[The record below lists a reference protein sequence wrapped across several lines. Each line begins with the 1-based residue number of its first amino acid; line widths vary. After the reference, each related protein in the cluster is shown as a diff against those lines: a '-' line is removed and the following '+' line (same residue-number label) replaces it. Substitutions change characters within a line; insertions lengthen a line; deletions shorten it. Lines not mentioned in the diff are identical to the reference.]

1 MVTDKQ
7 VKLLRQRRMEG
18 KTQEAA
24 AAAADMSSRTAR
36 RWKAGHVPS
45 QTKKERTWRT
55 RDDPFEEVW
64 DTAVVPLLVSDTEG
78 KLQAVSVLGE
88 LQRRYP
94 GRFRN
99 GQVRTLQRRIRDW
112 RAVAGPPQAVFF
124 KQEHPPGREGAF
136 DFTHCTALG
145 VTIAGVAF
153 AHLLFVFRLSFSRWT
168 WVELAF
174 SETYEALVSGVQ
186 GALWALDGCPEV
198 ARHDNLSAA
207 THELKR
213 GGGRALNKRFADV
226 LAHYGLGSTR
236 INPGESHENGVVE
249 KANDLVKSALR
260 QALLLRGSG
269 DFVSN
274 DAYMAFVREVVE
286 RTFNVPAAEQLAVER
301 PHLRALPS
309 TRVPNY
315 TEHTPT
321 VRRWSTIRVAG
332 RAYSVPSRLIGH
344 EVTVRQHPDVLEVF
358 YKGQLVET
366 MVRLRGECEAHIDYR
381 HVIWSLVR
389 KPGAFAR
396 YRHREDLFPT
406 LTFRRAYDAL
416 KGWHGERTDI
426 EYVRVLHLAASTLE
440 SSVEQALTSLLSTG
454 ERFDYAALKGLLQ
467 PRPSTVPDI
476 HIPEPDLAAYDRLLR
491 GAR

>member
-24 AAAADMSSRTAR
+24 AAAAAMSSRTAR
-36 RWKAGHVPS
+36 RWKAGVVPS

-64 DTAVVPLLVSDTEG
+64 DTAVVPLLARDTEG
-78 KLQAVSVLGE
+78 ELQAVSVLGE

-94 GRFRN
+94 GRFRD

-112 RAVAGPPQAVFF
+112 RAVAGPPQTVLFQ
-124 KQEHPPGREGAF
+124 QEHPPGREGAF
-136 DFTHCTALG
+136 DFTHCTALE

-186 GALWALDGCPEV
+186 GALWALGGCPALV
-198 ARHDNLSAA
+198 RHDNLSAA

-213 GGGRALNKRFADV
+213 SGGRALNKRFADV
-226 LAHYGLGSTR
+226 LAYYGLGSTR

-260 QALLLRGSG
+260 QTLLLRDSR
-269 DFVSN
+269 DFVSIG
-274 DAYMAFVREVVE
+274 AYMTFVREVVE
-286 RTFNVPAAEQLAVER
+286 STFNVPAAEQLAVER
-301 PHLRALPS
+301 PHLQALPP

-321 VRRWSTIRVAG
+321 VCRWSTICVAG
-332 RAYSVPSRLIGH
+332 RAYSVHSRLIGH
-344 EVTVRQHPDVLEVF
+344 DVTVRKHPDVLEVF
-358 YKGQLVET
+358 YKAIWSRRRYACAVSA
-366 MVRLRGECEAHIDYR
+366 RPHIDYR

-389 KPGAFAR
+389 KPGAVAR

-440 SSVEQALTSLLSTG
+440 SSVSRRSRACC
-454 ERFDYAALKGLLQ
+454 
-467 PRPSTVPDI
+467 
-476 HIPEPDLAAYDRLLR
+476 
-491 GAR
+491 